1 MILYAATVFL
11 SAFLLFQ
18 VQPIIA
24 RAILPWFGGS
34 AAVWTTCMLFFQLV
48 LLLGY
53 LYAHWMTE
61 RVAARTQAMVHGA
74 ALAVSLALL
83 PILPAAR
90 WKPHGGENP
99 TVAILALLAATI
111 GLPYFLL
118 STTSPLV
125 QAWFA
130 RSRAGAIPYRL
141 FALSNLGS
149 MLALLS
155 YPPLVEPRLTTGAQ
169 AWVWSAGYV
178 LFAALCATAAVK
190 GARAAGPANAPAAAE
205 PVAGDEP
212 VSAQTHLLWV
222 GLAACPSMMMLAIT
236 NYLTQDVA
244 AIPFLWIVPLAVY
257 LLSFILCFDAPRWYA
272 RPVFLGLLPPAL
284 GVMVWTL
291 LTERDD
297 VANIVSGFLLKRG
310 DVAMPVT
317 VVLFALAF
325 FICCM
330 VCHGELARR
339 KPHPRRLTAFYL
351 MISIGGA
358 AGGLFVGVVAP
369 YAFPGYF
376 EFPIA
381 LALCGTLAVI
391 AVAKESTPEDRAT
404 DEPPAVRRARWIG
417 RMATAAALATGLGT
431 LYYFSFRAMWEP
443 VRGYRMAARNFYGSL
458 RVRQTKTEKDWDG
471 YRTFLHGAINHGEQW
486 LHPDRRRSPLTYYC
500 EDTGVGRAMK
510 LRTAAEHRVGVMGL
524 GSGTMAA
531 FGRPGDY
538 YRFYEINPLVLRL
551 ANTEF
556 SYLRDNPARTEIAMG
571 DARLSMEREPP
582 QRFDLLV
589 MDAFSGDSIPV
600 HLVTREAF
608 ELYFRHLKPSG
619 VVAVHISNKY
629 LDLQPVIE
637 RAIVALHKVALV
649 IETNEDES
657 GNCFGTTWVVV
668 TGDPKVL
675 ARPEFDAADSAPPRG
690 RPGVGLWT
698 DDYSNLFR
706 ILK

>member
-1 MILYAATVFL
+1 MILYAATIFL

-18 VQPIIA
+18 LQPIVA

-34 AAVWTTCMLFFQLV
+34 AAVWTTCMLFFQV
-48 LLLGY
+48 ALLLGY
-53 LYAHWMTE
+53 LYAHWMIS
-61 RVAARTQAMVHGA
+61 RVAARTQALLHGA
-74 ALAVSLALL
+74 LLAASLAML
-83 PILPAAR
+83 PILPSAR

-99 TVAILALLAATI
+99 TIAILVLLAATI

-125 QAWFA
+125 QAWYTRA
-130 RSRAGAIPYRL
+130 RAGAIPYRL

-155 YPPLVEPRLTTGAQ
+155 YPPLVEPGLTTSGQ
-169 AWVWSAGYV
+169 AWAWSAGY
-178 LFAALCATAAVK
+178 LAFAALCAALAVK
-190 GARAAGPANAPAAAE
+190 GARVPAAPAPAGPVAP
-205 PVAGDEP
+205 PDGDEAVP
-212 VSAQTHLLWV
+212 ARTHLLWAA
-222 GLAACPSMMMLAIT
+222 LAACPSAMMLAIT
-236 NYLTQDVA
+236 NHLTQDVA
-244 AIPFLWIVPLAVY
+244 AIPFLWIVPLAIY

-272 RPVFLGLLPPAL
+272 RPLFLGLLPPAL
-284 GVMVWTL
+284 GIMIWML

-297 VANIVSGFLLKRG
+297 VPNIVSDLLLKRR
-310 DVAMPVT
+310 DVAVQVT
-317 VVLFALAF
+317 VALFAVALF
-325 FICCM
+325 VCCM
-330 VCHGELARR
+330 MCHGELARR
-339 KPHPRRLTAFYL
+339 KPHPRRLTSFYL

-358 AGGLFVGVVAP
+358 LGGLFVGVVAP

-391 AVAKESTPEDRAT
+391 TVGQEPKAESPETSAGVLR
-404 DEPPAVRRARWIG
+404 VRWFLRT
-417 RMATAAALATGLGT
+417 ATAGALALGLGA

-443 VRGYRMAARNFYGSL
+443 IRGYRLAARNFYGAV

-486 LHPDRRRSPLTYYC
+486 LHPDRRRTLLTYYC
-500 EDTGVGRAMK
+500 EDTGVGRAIK
-510 LRTAAEHRVGVMGL
+510 LRANGEHRVGVMGL
-524 GSGTMAA
+524 GAGTMAA

-538 YRFYEINPLVLRL
+538 YRFYEINPLVPMI

-556 SYLRDNPARTEIAMG
+556 TFLRDNPARTEIAMG

-608 ELYFRHLKPSG
+608 ELYFRHVKPSG
-619 VVAVHISNKY
+619 IVAVHISNKY

-637 RAIVALHKVALV
+637 RAVVALRKVALV
-649 IETNEDES
+649 IETNEDDA
-657 GNCFGTTWVVV
+657 GNCFGTTWVLV
-668 TGDPKVL
+668 TSDPKVL
-675 ARPEFDAADSAPPRG
+675 ARAEFDTADSAPPRG
-690 RPGVGLWT
+690 KPDVRLWT